1 MVCITLDYNVIA
13 SCRCRRKSLIIFEQ
27 NMKISA
33 SVGSEKQLAA
43 SVENG
48 RGKFIMVVEVD
59 IAE

>member
-1 MVCITLDYNVIA
+1 MVTLDYNAYNLAIA
-13 SCRCRRKSLIIFEQ
+13 SCVIIFEQ
-27 NMKISA
+27 NIKMPA

>member
-1 MVCITLDYNVIA
+1 M
-13 SCRCRRKSLIIFEQ
+13 SRKTRLKFCLPLENCDLIFFGQILE
-27 NMKISA
+27 ISA

-43 SVENG
+43 WVENG